1 MKIGI
6 LSITNESYWPV
17 SDITRHVNVEY
28 ASSHDYVF
36 NMSIHP
42 PAPWA
47 ETVWGKITYLKKRLS
62 EFDWVMW
69 IDADAMVM
77 NHRVK
82 IEDLIAKCPLDTDLI
97 ISSDLHGLNAGVFL
111 LRNRQWSRD
120 FLQAVDESKSEFIS
134 HKYPEQEAMDA
145 ILKDFNGKNGDYP
158 VSYLPQW
165 LLNQFWLQWIPG
177 DFIIH
182 HSGGSVEDKVKG
194 LTPFLEKVQ
203 YATK

>member
-77 NHRVK
+77 NHRIK
-82 IEDLIAKCPLDTDLI
+82 IEDLIAKCSPEANLI
-97 ISSDLHGLNAGVFL
+97 ISSDLHGLNAGVFIIRNCLWSKVL
-111 LRNRQWSRD
+111 LS
-120 FLQAVDESKSEFIS
+120 AVEDKKDDYLS
-134 HKYPEQEAMDA
+134 HKYPEQEAMDSVISEIGNKERVA
-145 ILKDFNGKNGDYP
+145 
-158 VSYLPQW
+158 YLPQW

-182 HSGGSVEDKVKG
+182 HAGGSVEDKVKG

-203 YATK
+203 YANQD